1 MDEVPLTIDALRAT
15 ALILLANRLP
25 HGWRVAPTEPVIV
38 TAPDGLSGRL
48 LLSIHPEEV
57 TAQDVSRLRKQPQ
70 TPGCPTVIVTGRL
83 TAPVRRRLTE
93 AGLGYADA
101 TGNVLLNLTHPD
113 LFISDRGTDRD
124 PWQSSSSP
132 GTLQGAPA
140 AAVIRALLDYNG
152 LWTTRDLVSIT
163 KIPTPQVHRI
173 VDLLEAEDL
182 VARHSPG
189 AIAVP
194 DWAPL
199 LRRWTDDLGF
209 IRNSRLTRWNAPRGL
224 EPLLTRIHT
233 VGVPHAVT
241 GPLAAAHWA
250 DGTASR
256 SAMIYTPD
264 ANAAAEAW
272 NLSPAGP
279 HANVL
284 LAEPATDIVF
294 TRARTRPTNLRTAAP
309 AQIAADLLTGPLST
323 QRQAKHFLRWLHLNN
338 KSWRL

>member
-1 MDEVPLTIDALRAT
+1 MDEAPTCDQLRAR
-15 ALILLANRLP
+15 ALLVLADRLP
-25 HGWRVAPTEPVIV
+25 SGWRIEPGTIL
-38 TAPDGLSGRL
+38 TSPEGLSVELR
-48 LLSIHPEEV
+48 LSIHQTVEV
-57 TAQDVSRLRKQPQ
+57 QDVPRLRNQLNE
-70 TPGCPTVIVTGRL
+70 TGRPGL
-83 TAPVRRRLTE
+83 VVADHLSAPVRRRLTE
-93 AGLGYADA
+93 TGLAFADC
-101 TGNVLLNLTHPD
+101 TGNLLLNVLRPD

-124 PWQSSSSP
+124 PWRKP
-132 GTLQGAPA
+132 GTAGTLQGADT
-140 AAVIRALLDYNG
+140 AAVVRALLDYNG

-173 VDLLEAEDL
+173 VDLLEAEGL

-209 IRNSRLTRWNAPRGL
+209 VRNNRLTRWNAPRGL
-224 EPLLTRIHT
+224 EPLMTRIHT
-233 VGVPHAVT
+233 AGIPHAVT

-250 DGTASR
+250 DGTAPR

-264 ANAAAEAW
+264 ANAAAAGW
-272 NLSPAGP
+272 NLTPAGP
-279 HANVL
+279 RANVL

-294 TRARTRPTNLRTAAP
+294 IRARTRPTNSRTVAP